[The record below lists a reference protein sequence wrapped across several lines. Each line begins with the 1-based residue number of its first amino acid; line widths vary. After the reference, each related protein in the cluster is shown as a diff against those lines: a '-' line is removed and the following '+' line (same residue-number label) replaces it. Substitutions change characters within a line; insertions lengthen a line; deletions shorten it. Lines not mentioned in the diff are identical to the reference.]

1 LVIISAQLFMHDLKR
16 ASRLK
21 LSARHRGVRII
32 IGLAV
37 IVAIAFGVREFSNPA
52 PPPSTAVASPAVPVT
67 AALVIRQDVPDVVN
81 AIGTVQSIDSVGIYP
96 RVTGNIQK
104 IEFTPGQD
112 VKQGQELFLIDP
124 RPYQAALDQAKAQ
137 LAHDQ
142 GVLAEAQMDLQRYQT
157 LEGQKSIAAQT
168 AQDQVYVVQQDKGT
182 VQLDQAN
189 VETAQLNLEFCHIT
203 SPVSG
208 RAGVLQV
215 DLGNLVG
222 PPSGATITTGTT
234 ASTNTT
240 GSGQTTSSSLVSI
253 TQLQP
258 IYVSF
263 AVPQNFLDQIERN
276 QAAGAL
282 EGDAYSQAGKLL
294 EKGKLTVIDNQ
305 VNTSAG
311 TVTMQATFANADESL
326 WPGEF
331 VRVELVV
338 AMRQNVVTVASQAVM
353 VGPNGSYVYVIGA
366 NDKVKRVNVKVTSQ
380 QGGIS
385 VLGEGLSGGEK
396 VVTNGQYRLDNGT
409 QVAIRQ
415 TAAPAAES
423 SAQAQQQ

>member
-1 LVIISAQLFMHDLKR
+1 MHDLRRGSKLKR
-16 ASRLK
+16 C
-21 LSARHRGVRII
+21 ARHSSIRII
-32 IGLAV
+32 IGLAM
-37 IVAIAFGVREFSNPA
+37 IVGIALGVRQFSNPA
-52 PPPSTAVASPAVPVT
+52 PPPSAAAALPAVPVT
-67 AALVIRQDVPDVVN
+67 AASAIRRNVPDVVD
-81 AIGTVQSIDSVGIYP
+81 AIGMVQSIDSVAVYP

-112 VKQGQELFLIDP
+112 VKRGQELFLIDP

-142 GVLAEAQMDLQRYQT
+142 GVLAEALMDLQRYQT
-157 LEGQKSIAAQT
+157 LEGQRSIAAQT
-168 AQDQVYVVQQDKGT
+168 AQDQIYVVQQDKGT

-203 SPVSG
+203 SLVSG

-222 PPSGATITTGTT
+222 PPSSASSNSSTSTTSGTQ
-234 ASTNTT
+234 A
-240 GSGQTTSSSLVSI
+240 TSSSLISI

-263 AVPQNFLDQIERN
+263 AVPQVFLKRIIRN
-276 QAAGAL
+276 QAKGAL
-282 EGDAYSQAGKLL
+282 EVQAHSQAGKLL

-311 TVTMQATFANADESL
+311 TVTLQATFDNVDESL

-331 VRVELVV
+331 VRVELGV
-338 AMRQNVVTVASQAVM
+338 AMRQNIVTVPNQAVM
-353 VGPNGSYVYVIGA
+353 AGPNGSYVYVIGT
-366 NDKVKRVNVKVTSQ
+366 NDKVKRVGVEVTSQ
-380 QGGIS
+380 RGGIS
-385 VLGEGLSGGEK
+385 VIGKGLIGGEK
-396 VVTNGQYRLDNGT
+396 VVNNGQYRLDDGAK
-409 QVAIRQ
+409 VAIRRP
-415 TAAPAAES
+415 AAPGAEA
-423 SAQAQQQ
+423 SAQAQWH

>member
-1 LVIISAQLFMHDLKR
+1 MR
-16 ASRLK
+16 
-21 LSARHRGVRII
+21 SARQRSVKII
-32 IGLAV
+32 IGLGI
-37 IVAIAFGVREFSNPA
+37 IVGIAFGVRRFSNPA
-52 PPPSTAVASPAVPVT
+52 PPPSTTAALAPVPVT
-67 AALVIRQDVPDVVN
+67 AALAIREDVPDIVN

-112 VKQGQELFLIDP
+112 VKAGQELFLIDP

-157 LEGQKSIAAQT
+157 LEQQKSIASQQ

-189 VETAQLNLEFCHIT
+189 IETARLNLDYCHIT
-203 SPVSG
+203 APVAG

-222 PPSGATITTGTT
+222 PPSGASSGTSSTSTTSGGQT
-234 ASTNTT
+234 AS
-240 GSGQTTSSSLVSI
+240 GSLVSI

-258 IYVSF
+258 IYVNF
-263 AVPQNFLDQIERN
+263 AVPQLALDQIKRN
-276 QAAGAL
+276 QVKGAL
-282 EGDAYSQAGKLL
+282 EVQAYSQAGKLV

-311 TVTMQATFANADESL
+311 TVTMQATFDNADQSL

-331 VRVELVV
+331 VRIELMV
-338 AMRQNVVTVASQAVM
+338 ATRENVVTVSTPAVM
-353 VGPNGSYVYVIGA
+353 VGPNGSYVYVIGT
-366 NDKVKRVNVKVTSQ
+366 NNKVKRVAVKMTSQ
-380 QGGIS
+380 RGGIA
-385 VLGEGLSGGEK
+385 VIGEGLSGGEK
-396 VVTNGQYRLDNGT
+396 VVTNGQYRLDEGT
-409 QVAIRQ
+409 KVAIRK
-415 TAAPAAES
+415 TAAPGAEA